1 MKIHP
6 DFLDFFKAL
15 NKNHVEYVIVGSYA
29 LAFHG
34 APRATGDID
43 VWIRPTETNAE
54 ALLGA
59 LRDFGFGSLEISV
72 KDILSGKI
80 IQMGFPPVRID
91 LVTLLDGLDA
101 DQTWVSREKGI
112 FGEETVFYLGREA
125 FITNKRAAG
134 RHKDLADLE
143 LLGETVV

>member
-6 DFLDFFKAL
+6 DFLDFFRAL
-15 NKNHVEYVIVGSYA
+15 NANRVEYVIVGSYA

-43 VWIRPTETNAE
+43 IWIRPVEANAE
-54 ALLGA
+54 ALLAA
-59 LRDFGFGSLEISV
+59 LREFGFGSLEISV
-72 KDILSGKI
+72 QDVLSGKI

-101 DQTWVSREKGI
+101 DQIWASKERGR
-112 FGEETVFYLGREA
+112 FGEENVFYLGRDA
-125 FITNKRAAG
+125 FIRNKRAAG

-143 LLGETVV
+143 LLGETVD